1 MKEKTMTKKTGSKLD
16 YAELHDWLPGK
27 GVVNVA
33 LKSGGIIAGEIEHID
48 KELLVVVN
56 RPKSLLDL
64 ETKVIHTIIRQEKI
78 DYIQFRTDR
87 EDT

>member
-1 MKEKTMTKKTGSKLD
+1 MSKKTQTKELD
-16 YAELHDWLPGK
+16 YSVLHDWLPGK

-48 KELLVVVN
+48 KELLVIMV

-64 ETKVIHTIIRQEKI
+64 ETKVVYTIVYQDKV
-78 DYIQFRTDR
+78 DYIQFRTER
-87 EDT
+87 EDK